1 MFADASPEVLFHAA
15 ALVGGIGANRES
27 PGLFF
32 YENAVMGILLILQ
45 QFFGLHVGFLT
56 EEYVAMVIA
65 VIWPILVWW
74 IPNDTGRLR

>member
-1 MFADASPEVLFHAA
+1 MVIQSYNKT
-15 ALVGGIGANRES
+15 LVS
-27 PGLFF
+27 L
-32 YENAVMGILLILQ
+32 VMGILLILQ